1 MPVRL
6 ISMQVFGCV
15 LRDCTTPSHARA
27 DVGVVPSCKL
37 GTRRAKKGSVED
49 RGHDRELANL
59 DDTGRRSEFDDLM
72 DVERAPQARAR
83 SRSPVNILLV
93 DDSPAKLLT
102 YEVILAELQE
112 NLIKTSSAEEAFD
125 VLLKNDV
132 ALVLTDVSMPEVDGF
147 EFAKALRAHPR
158 FEAMPIVFVTA
169 IAHSDLDRLHGYT
182 SGAVDYVT
190 SPVVPELLRAKVK
203 VFVDLY
209 RRNRELATL
218 KAELEARVAE
228 RTAEL
233 QAYTARLAESE
244 QRYRALIDNANDIVA
259 TFDLE
264 GIFTSVNPAVERIL
278 GYKPADLVGTRLN
291 QFIPQEE
298 IRLHDAMLRRKL
310 EGEASTQYEMQALAK
325 AGRRRVTLEVNSKLL
340 FDAVGKPIGVH
351 SIARDITERKEA
363 EARQTVLIRELQH
376 RTKNLLAVIQ
386 SIVTNT
392 LANSRDLSS
401 ARDATVGRLHALARA
416 QEFIAT
422 GSTAGVGLRDLVD
435 AELAGFAARLRIDGA
450 PLVVDGGFAQ
460 QFALVVHELATNA
473 AKYGSLST
481 PAGRVLIAW
490 EITQQNDE
498 PMLRF
503 SWLERD
509 GPPVSAPTQRGFGSR
524 LIAAASN
531 GAPRIAYRESG
542 LEFALDVPLWQVIGA
557 RKSD

>member
-1 MPVRL
+1 M
-6 ISMQVFGCV
+6 
-15 LRDCTTPSHARA
+15 
-27 DVGVVPSCKL
+27 
-37 GTRRAKKGSVED
+37 E
-49 RGHDRELANL
+49 
-59 DDTGRRSEFDDLM
+59 
-72 DVERAPQARAR
+72 ERAPHARAR

-93 DDSPAKLLT
+93 DDTPAKLLT

-158 FEAMPIVFVTA
+158 FEATPIVFVTA

-190 SPVVPELLRAKVK
+190 APVVPELLRAKVK

-264 GIFTSVNPAVERIL
+264 GRFTSVNPAVERVL
-278 GYKPADLVGTRLN
+278 GYKPPDMVGTQLS
-291 QFIPQEE
+291 QYVPQDEIPV
-298 IRLHDAMLRRKL
+298 HDSMLQRKL
-310 EGEASTQYEMQALAK
+310 QGEASTQYEMQALAK
-325 AGRRRVTLEVNSKLL
+325 ADRRRVTLEVNSKLL
-340 FDAVGKPIGVH
+340 FDAAGKPIGVH

-401 ARDATVGRLHALARA
+401 AKDATVGRLHALARA
-416 QEFIAT
+416 QEFIAA
-422 GSTAGVGLRDLVD
+422 GSTAGVGLRDLIE
-435 AELAGFAARLRIDGA
+435 AELSAFAARLKIDGA
-450 PLVVDGGFAQ
+450 ALVVDGGFAQ
-460 QFALVVHELATNA
+460 QFSLVVHELATNA

-481 PAGRVLIAW
+481 PVGRVLIAW
-490 EITQQNDE
+490 EIIQQDDE
-498 PMLRF
+498 PMLSF

-509 GPPVSAPTQRGFGSR
+509 GPQVSAPTQRGFGSR

-531 GAPRIAYRESG
+531 GAPRISYHERG